1 MVTNINFVLW
11 TEPAEQLPRV
21 WRADGGRQGVP
32 LLPDDDGVPA
42 DHVPPQ
48 SLRPLPALPN
58 CLARWDNKIKIEKTL
73 RFQ

>member
-1 MVTNINFVLW
+1 MYVEQLMLNLSTVLKFIL
-11 TEPAEQLPRV
+11 EFAEQLLQIRCT
-21 WRADGGRQGVP
+21 DSGSQGVP

-58 CLARWDNKIKIEKTL
+58 CLAR
-73 RFQ
+73 